1 MAMVKLGEINLDGVK
16 GRINLELTDLI
27 EQHLTK
33 DEEKDMIFLWD
44 KMATLIEKS
53 LSRVRG

>member
-1 MAMVKLGEINLDGVK
+1 MVKLGEINFDGVK

-27 EQHLTK
+27 EQHFTK
-33 DEEKDMIFLWD
+33 EDDKEMYILWD

>member
-1 MAMVKLGEINLDGVK
+1 MVKLGEINLDGVK
-16 GRINLELTDLI
+16 GKINLELSELI

-53 LSRVRG
+53 LSRVR